1 MLEIFNTLTR
11 KKEIFKPRKEKNELP
26 WETHWYQLR
35 DNELLKLKGNLLK
48 ELINL
53 GKRKAGSLYK
63 LAELLEMCYVDFWYV
78 LKDQAELVSVKKL
91 KKLASFLKIKYE
103 YFNDKISEIRKGEV
117 ISIRNPKFPFNL
129 AAKEGAVLLGN
140 IVSDGCIYIDKKAR
154 NVMRTKYSAGTQE
167 ELENFVNNINKV
179 FGEVHFQKERQRNS
193 TYLRIGSSIIGESLH
208 KVGAPVGNKSEINP
222 GVPWLIKEGS
232 DELKKTY
239 LRAIFDDEG
248 SMGTGNGSLFI
259 TLSRAFHI
267 NNYLT
272 SFQERLLNKIK
283 LYFKERRFPDGY
295 VMKSIEIKKAIS
307 LAPSLRSFLL
317 ETKPQLLL
325 EESVLLHSFGIKN
338 RLRNSVL
345 NLTRNGNFS
354 ILSELRIQGKPNVL
368 KFYRDINFGLTL
380 KQTKL
385 KKILLNK
392 KWI

>member
-1 MLEIFNTLTR
+1 MLKLYNTLTR
-11 KKEIFKPRKEKNELP
+11 KKEIFKPHKERTDLP

-35 DNELLKLKGNLLK
+35 SNELLKLKGNLLK

-103 YFNDKISEIRKGEV
+103 YFNDKISEIRKGKI
-117 ISIRNPKFPFNL
+117 ISIRNPKFPFNF
-129 AAKEGAVLLGN
+129 ATKEGAVLLGN
-140 IVSDGCIYIDKKAR
+140 IVSDGCIYIDKKAG

-193 TYLRIGSSIIGESLH
+193 TYLKIGSSIIGEILY
-208 KVGAPVGNKSEINP
+208 KVGAPIGNKSEINP
-222 GVPWLIKEGS
+222 EVPWLIKEGPK
-232 DELKKTY
+232 EFKKFY

-248 SMGTGNGSLFI
+248 SIGTGNGSLFI
-259 TLSRAFHI
+259 TLSRALHI

-272 SFQERLLNKIK
+272 SLQKRLLKKIK
-283 LYFKERRFPDGY
+283 LHFKERKFPDRY
-295 VMKSIEIKKAIS
+295 LMRSIEIKKAIS
-307 LAPSLRSFLL
+307 LAPPLKNFLL
-317 ETKPQLLL
+317 EIKPRLLL
-325 EESVLLHSFGIKN
+325 EESELLHSLGIKN
-338 RLRNSVL
+338 RIRNSVL
-345 NLTRNGNFS
+345 NLTKKGNFS
-354 ILSELRIQGKPNVL
+354 ILSELRIQGKPNVV
-368 KFYRDINFGLTL
+368 KFYRNINFSFTP
-380 KQTKL
+380 KKIKL
-385 KKILLNK
+385 KEILLNK